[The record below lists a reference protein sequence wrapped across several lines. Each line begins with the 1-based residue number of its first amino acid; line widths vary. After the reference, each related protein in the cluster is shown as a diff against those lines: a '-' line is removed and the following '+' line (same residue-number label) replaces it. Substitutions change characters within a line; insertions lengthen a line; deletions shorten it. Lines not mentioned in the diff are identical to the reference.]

1 MESVLMQENAAAFL
15 AGVVLLMNIVGAHLH
30 AWTPPAGLIMRK
42 TDVIGMK
49 QMMNQVVPFL
59 ATLVEIWE
67 VQMIIAAIALKLDLL
82 LMIPPRTLPPWL

>member
-1 MESVLMQENAAAFL
+1 MQENAAAFL

-30 AWTPPAGLIMRK
+30 AWTPPTGLMKRN

-67 VQMIIAAIALKLDLL
+67 VQMIIAAIASKLDLL
-82 LMIPPRTLPPWL
+82 LMIPPPKLPPWL

>member
-1 MESVLMQENAAAFL
+1 MQENAAAFL

-30 AWTPPAGLIMRK
+30 AWTPLAGLIMRK

-49 QMMNQVVPFL
+49 QMMNQVVPCM

-67 VQMIIAAIALKLDLL
+67 VRMIIAAIALKLDLL
-82 LMIPPRTLPPWL
+82 LMIPPPTLPPWL